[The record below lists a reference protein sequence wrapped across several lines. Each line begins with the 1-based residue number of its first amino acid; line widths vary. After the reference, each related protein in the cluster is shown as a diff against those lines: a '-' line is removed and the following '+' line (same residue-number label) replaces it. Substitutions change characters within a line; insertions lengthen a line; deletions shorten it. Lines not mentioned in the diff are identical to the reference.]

1 MAWRRAA
8 PATARAADGRAVGTS
23 VDGRRGR
30 AFEDERVK
38 DARDEARARGVYAA
52 PSAAEAEKKANAT
65 HPRTYDDDGR
75 VRRYRYFDQF
85 DMGLEFGAG
94 VAGYFFVVRALAFL
108 FFAAFAINLPAMY
121 VNYTSTYYAS
131 EYEAVPSKGFGRAVV
146 DAVNATSPNPT
157 FHSWYVNWHWA
168 NPMSASLGT
177 VAPDTVPQRAWLL
190 AEPSAK
196 MLRWSSSKIDFI
208 RLSVGLDIASTVM
221 ILLATPIMYVWLV
234 NMERRVERG
243 TATLRDYS
251 VLVTRLPSDATEE
264 EVRCFFAMRYGD
276 VGAVTV
282 VKSECMHVRALRRRT
297 RLLEDYDEAEA
308 ALLAAGNRGG
318 DARKVRIEEAII
330 NVDRKLARKKARTRA
345 KTSCAFVTFE
355 TECSKIDCLLT
366 NQRSWI
372 SYIFAFPRK
381 SRFRG
386 KIRFEVREAPD
397 PEDVYYE
404 NLNLSDRWWRH
415 PLTGI
420 ACAAVVV
427 TCYGLLKLLVMD
439 KEKRYANADMYP
451 QTLAS
456 DVGIVVAQTAPPNGL
471 FETHGNQFKAA
482 CETRLDQCGVAFS
495 KYKTHV
501 GLPWGSPLYVFYEY
515 PNATARDREYAQL
528 DFVRDLTECADD
540 VERCP
545 SGQATLQNC
554 YACHCASLRYGL
566 PQSIV
571 KAYSKSI
578 RYSCERYV
586 NLGPGEYYNWLWTAF
601 VISLLNIV
609 PSLLSPVL
617 ISLERLRTRSKAK
630 MLATKMKFMVKYIN
644 VAVIYCLLNAD
655 LQRAGKYLPLLK
667 QMFGLS
673 GEYEDF
679 TNAWYN
685 DVGLVIFFSIMMSA
699 TMRFIERLLDDI
711 FTRFKRTFVASYIH
725 TQRKL
730 DHVFEGPKF
739 DTGSKAGD
747 VCYIVMAAMTYSSGM
762 PLLYLVASM
771 FFVIVSLYDYRLL
784 LKVCKTPDRTRTLL
798 AKTIVEV
805 LFVSVFVHCFV
816 GLWMFSIHWTPDL
829 LHPGKGFED
838 SAVNDRQ
845 ALEQSVGGLML
856 HPLHDN
862 SALMA
867 TVADTGTA
875 TAYFHAYRT
884 STVGSVNETTVINS
898 PPLIPLRYK
907 ERPFSEAGVPF
918 LGLQFAVW
926 GCGCLFIVGS
936 YIFHCTTKRKK
947 VANSWK
953 QLPNFHVAILT
964 GLLVGSETYAPE
976 EQAEYKFIFP
986 RKQQVFELERDGL
999 HEDGPERG
1007 DSAISREVLEVD
1019 AFDDR
1024 VVARSDGYDPTKE
1037 YEGGAPWTRKNSKRQ
1052 SSLYAGDEAH
1062 AKRGSR
1068 GTNQRDGGRYGVPIV
1083 DIRALGAGNDFDHR
1097 ENDSYLVAE
1106 SADAEELE
1114 YSGSDNEGTLAD
1126 DASTERSASEY
1137 GEDEDD
1143 GAQNDVRRPSWLR

>member
-177 VAPDTVPQRAWLL
+177 
-190 AEPSAK
+190 
-196 MLRWSSSKIDFI
+196 
-208 RLSVGLDIASTVM
+208 
-221 ILLATPIMYVWLV
+221 
-234 NMERRVERG
+234 
-243 TATLRDYS
+243 
-251 VLVTRLPSDATEE
+251 
-264 EVRCFFAMRYGD
+264 
-276 VGAVTV
+276 
-282 VKSECMHVRALRRRT
+282 
-297 RLLEDYDEAEA
+297 
-308 ALLAAGNRGG
+308 
-318 DARKVRIEEAII
+318 
-330 NVDRKLARKKARTRA
+330 LARKKARTRA

-355 TECSKIDCLLT
+355 TERSKIDCLLT

-554 YACHCASLRYGL
+554 YACHCASL
-566 PQSIV
+566 
-571 KAYSKSI
+571 SKSI

-898 PPLIPLRYK
+898 PPLIPLRYE

-953 QLPNFHVAILT
+953 KLPNFHVAILT

-1106 SADAEELE
+1106 SADAEELQ